1 MRSLRYTPRSIQRA
15 YSVHVA
21 PPSSASNE
29 KSQTGSSAVACVSPV
44 ARWKITQNSP
54 IAGLYKCT
62 HTHTHT
68 HARMA
73 YACRTAI
80 VLRPT
85 NVYGIKHK
93 LYCLQLWDNCLRLW
107 DYYSQEFSLLVVLQ
121 QYAILPHTHT
131 HPQINILSPPFRYT
145 FNQTLIL
152 LLTSS
157 LL

>member
-1 MRSLRYTPRSIQRA
+1 MYVFTFGGIHGCIDWARKDMNYAYLIISMCMPSQKQIYTDTHTHGHTYTHTNAHTRTDRQ
-15 YSVHVA
+15 
-21 PPSSASNE
+21 
-29 KSQTGSSAVACVSPV
+29 
-44 ARWKITQNSP
+44 
-54 IAGLYKCT
+54 T

-121 QYAILPHTHT
+121 QYAILPPTHTHT
-131 HPQINILSPPFRYT
+131 HTHLRQ
-145 FNQTLIL
+145 
-152 LLTSS
+152 
-157 LL
+157 